1 MSDIKIPIVALEP
14 NKFQVVIDTNIYAKE
29 VITSA
34 IYKFSHL
41 FYIYQQTDN
50 YNQNRVNVIFESKEG
65 NIISAEVPK
74 QFCNELIDQQIRH
87 YTNAQFRYIR
97 DMIVQEAFKP
107 VSK

>member
-1 MSDIKIPIVALEP
+1 MTDIKIPVVALEP

-65 NIISAEVPK
+65 NIISCSETIL
-74 QFCNELIDQQIRH
+74 QRIDRPTNSPLHECTIRI
-87 YTNAQFRYIR
+87 Y
-97 DMIVQEAFKP
+97 
-107 VSK
+107 S